1 MAEACRRWRRFNG
14 TQYLKDGAVGF
25 SGINRQSDFP
35 PGRDGVSTKLAMI
48 GGGQVFAMKKKKIGD
63 LAVS

>member
-1 MAEACRRWRRFNG
+1 MKG
-14 TQYLKDGAVGF
+14 GAVGF